1 MAKDIIF
8 SGIQPSGE
16 LSVGNYIG
24 SLRNWVPMQ
33 DEADCIY
40 CVVNQHA
47 ITVRQDPKLLLE
59 RSFDTLAIFMAAGID
74 PQKSIIFRMCLITA
88 S

>member
-47 ITVRQDPKLLLE
+47 ITVRQDPKLLKEHYLL
-59 RSFDTLAIFMAAGID
+59 TVACAGSLRVRLGLKLLH
-74 PQKSIIFRMCLITA
+74 PNG
-88 S
+88 